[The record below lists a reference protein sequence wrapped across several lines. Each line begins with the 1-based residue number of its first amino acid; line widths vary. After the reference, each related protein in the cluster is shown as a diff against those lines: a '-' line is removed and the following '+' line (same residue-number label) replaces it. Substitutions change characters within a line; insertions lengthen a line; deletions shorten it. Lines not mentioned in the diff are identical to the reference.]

1 MDSFFVKIILNEFCK
16 IIGTHWLIFVQQSGT
31 YQVKLAAFIFGAEQ
45 AKHPGV
51 FPSRSCTLEYA
62 VLPDPLHSQDT

>member
-1 MDSFFVKIILNEFCK
+1 MDSFFLKIILNEFCKIK

-45 AKHPGV
+45 AKHPVRVAIQLLKYGD
-51 FPSRSCTLEYA
+51 Y
-62 VLPDPLHSQDT
+62 DQK